1 MGFTILFLWGPL
13 LMGLSFTT
21 TAMLER
27 NRFLHVFFQSDLIFR
42 IAPVVVLFIAFTML
56 FWLVPSTRVKF
67 SAAAA
72 GAVVTAALFSMVR
85 FGFGL
90 YANYLFHGRFNLI
103 YGTLELAVYFMFPF
117 HGIWCAILK

>member
-85 FGFGL
+85 FGFRPFP
-90 YANYLFHGRFNLI
+90 NHLFPAPFNPI
-103 YGTLELAVYFMFPF
+103 FSTS
-117 HGIWCAILK
+117 